1 MPIVAVRTPEQAAAA
16 HRAASLAPQA
26 PRTDLEYTP
35 RIRVRPAPAPVR
47 KIRPIAKPAPAPQK
61 NKGPLTP
68 ADPEYVGYK
77 NPPKR
82 TQYQKGQSGNPKG
95 RPKGAKGLKTLARE
109 RLTEKVVVKSAAGP
123 KRMTRLDAMMLKMIE
138 LAFAGNMRA
147 MQFCM
152 QLYDSA
158 VPDEAPREP
167 VETEVVADMDAH
179 DEAILAALHET
190 LLARG
195 AAE

>member
-16 HRAASLAPQA
+16 HRAASLAAQTV
-26 PRTDLEYTP
+26 RTDLEYTP
-35 RIRVRPAPAPVR
+35 RIRVRPAPPPVR
-47 KIRPIAKPAPAPQK
+47 IRSTPKPAPAPLD
-61 NKGPLTP
+61 NNRHLTP
-68 ADPEYVGYK
+68 ADPGYVGYK

-82 TQYQKGQSGNPKG
+82 TQFQKGQSGNPKG

-158 VPDEAPREP
+158 VPDETPRMP
-167 VETEVVADMDAH
+167 VETQVVADMDAH